1 MSDTLEQAIAAIK
14 AGDKNTG
21 GQLLN
26 QVLQTDPQN
35 ETAWLWMTTVVG
47 SDEERRKILEHVL
60 SINPDNEIAQNS
72 LAKLKPLVSPA
83 TDIQV
88 DPYPTPPQQFETP
101 LQPAHKAEENEAVRK
116 CPYCAETIKAE
127 AIVCR
132 FCGRDLQTSQSLS
145 TAANV
150 VQFTGSTS
158 PLLDQRIKELVES
171 GWEVVFRAPTEA
183 KLKKPKRLSFR
194 ALILFLINS
203 FIFFGISMISFF
215 GNTANVVYFFIAQY
229 IFNFFTFITFIGIT
243 GHLAKKEKVV
253 LYTEKQLIM
262 EKNNPVKKRKLFS
275 SSGVP
280 AVMLILLIIAIPVVS
295 ANTGSEIVARSILLF
310 SVVFPIIAYILA
322 YILSF
327 FL

>member
-1 MSDTLEQAIAAIK
+1 MTKGKHDSLAYKERVIGSLIATSNWEGGCPMSDTLEQAIAAIK

-35 ETAWLWMTTVVG
+35 ETAWLWLTTVVG

-72 LAKLKPLVSPA
+72 LAKLKPPVSPA

-132 FCGRDLQTSQSLS
+132 FCGRDLRNAQSLPMTVS
-145 TAANV
+145 VAQV
-150 VQFTGSTS
+150 TGSIS
-158 PLLDQRIKELVES
+158 PLLDQRIRELVSS
-171 GWEVVFRAPTEA
+171 GWQIVFRTPTEA
-183 KLKKPKRLSFR
+183 QLKKPKQWNSLNVVLFTICFTLFFLAGGVAGALFIIIL
-194 ALILFLINS
+194 ALIGHALR
-203 FIFFGISMISFF
+203 GEK
-215 GNTANVVYFFIAQY
+215 TVY
-229 IFNFFTFITFIGIT
+229 
-243 GHLAKKEKVV
+243 
-253 LYTEKQLIM
+253 YTEEQLRKEQERM
-262 EKNNPVKKRKLFS
+262 RTKK
-275 SSGVP
+275 
-280 AVMLILLIIAIPVVS
+280 
-295 ANTGSEIVARSILLF
+295 
-310 SVVFPIIAYILA
+310 
-322 YILSF
+322 LSF
-327 FL
+327 FR

>member
-1 MSDTLEQAIAAIK
+1 VAKGKQDGLTYKKRVIGSLIATSNREGGCPMSDTPEQAIAAIK

-35 ETAWLWMTTVVG
+35 ETAWLWMTAVVG

-72 LAKLKPLVSPA
+72 LAKLKPPVSPA

-88 DPYPTPPQQFETP
+88 NPYPTPPQQFETP

-116 CPYCAETIKAE
+116 CPYCAETTKAE

-183 KLKKPKRLSFR
+183 KLKKPKRLSFLT
-194 ALILFLINS
+194 LIFSLINS
-203 FIFFGISMISFF
+203 FIFFGISMILFF

-253 LYTEKQLIM
+253 LYTEKQLMM
-262 EKNNPVKKRKLFS
+262 EKNNPVKKN
-275 SSGVP
+275 
-280 AVMLILLIIAIPVVS
+280 
-295 ANTGSEIVARSILLF
+295 ANF
-310 SVVFPIIAYILA
+310 
-322 YILSF
+322 F
-327 FL
+327 FLWCDSSNVNLIDYWDSCCFC

>member
-1 MSDTLEQAIAAIK
+1 MTKGKHDSLAYKERVIGNWIETSNREGVCPMSDTLEQAIAAIK

-72 LAKLKPLVSPA
+72 LAKLKPPVSPA

-132 FCGRDLQTSQSLS
+132 FCGRDIKTGQSLPTTVAINQDTPS
-145 TAANV
+145 I
-150 VQFTGSTS
+150 S
-158 PLLDQRIKELVES
+158 PYLVQRIREMTYS
-171 GWEVVFRAPTEA
+171 GWYITHITPTEVH
-183 KLKKPKRLSFR
+183 LRKPKKFGIALYLFTVIFLHSLTIMFTTKYHYRDGYCDYPQECILR
-194 ALILFLINS
+194 LILI
-203 FIFFGISMISFF
+203 
-215 GNTANVVYFFIAQY
+215 AVYVFFIATIIY
-229 IFNFFTFITFIGIT
+229 
-243 GHLAKKEKVV
+243 L
-253 LYTEKQLIM
+253 LRRDRMLCYTEEQLRR
-262 EKNNPVKKRKLFS
+262 EKERKS
-275 SSGVP
+275 
-280 AVMLILLIIAIPVVS
+280 
-295 ANTGSEIVARSILLF
+295 
-310 SVVFPIIAYILA
+310 
-322 YILSF
+322 
-327 FL
+327 